1 MVTSFPYSIS
11 GHDLWN
17 ARSRMIAEAEANHVD
32 LAEVDWLL
40 RDVCQIDPLA
50 LRLGTLAKQ
59 SDVPSRWSLAKLTQQ
74 WQQRIQERVPIQ
86 HLVGKTPWRSFTL
99 RVSPAVLIPRPET
112 ELIIDLA
119 VAAVEQSPHPSKL
132 KQGTWVDMGTGSGA
146 IALGLAV
153 AFPNAHILA
162 VDVSSLALEIAQRN
176 AEENGLGDRIQFFQG
191 SWFEPLIDYSGKL
204 AGIVSNPPYIPHE
217 IIPTLQLEV
226 VHHEPHLALDG
237 GNDGLDAIRQLVERS
252 PNYLHPGGLLITELM
267 IDQAPTV
274 VELLSETH
282 AYTSSRIAHDLAGI
296 DRFVYATRK

>member
-1 MVTSFPYSIS
+1 
-11 GHDLWN
+11 
-17 ARSRMIAEAEANHVD
+17 MIAEAEANHVD

>member
-1 MVTSFPYSIS
+1 
-11 GHDLWN
+11 
-17 ARSRMIAEAEANHVD
+17 MIAEAEANHVD

-191 SWFEPLIDYSGKL
+191 SWFEPLTDYSGKL

>member
-17 ARSRMIAEAEANHVD
+17 VRSHMIAEAEANHVD

-191 SWFEPLIDYSGKL
+191 SWFEPLTDYSGKL

-282 AYTSSRIAHDLAGI
+282 AYTSSHIAHDLAGI